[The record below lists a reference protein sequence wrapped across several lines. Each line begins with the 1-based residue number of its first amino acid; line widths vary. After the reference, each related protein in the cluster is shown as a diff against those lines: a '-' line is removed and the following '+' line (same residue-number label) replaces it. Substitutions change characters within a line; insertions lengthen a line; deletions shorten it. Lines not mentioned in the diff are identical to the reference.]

1 MQGHGSTCDCTFS
14 VLLHIALCMC
24 FAFFVCLHS
33 ALLHT
38 PRFQWGPPFS
48 VGDPIFPLST
58 VYGLPPS
65 PRSRLF
71 PSFFQWTGGP
81 QQCLFCQKQ
90 FFFAGA
96 PAIFHMAFFF
106 CQLNDTVCRAGA

>member
-1 MQGHGSTCDCTFS
+1 MQGRGSTCDCTFS

-24 FAFFVCLHS
+24 FAFFVCLPGGVFCF
-33 ALLHT
+33 ALH
-38 PRFQWGPPFS
+38 PRFQWGPLFS

-71 PSFFQWTGGP
+71 PSFFE
-81 QQCLFCQKQ
+81 
-90 FFFAGA
+90 
-96 PAIFHMAFFF
+96 
-106 CQLNDTVCRAGA
+106 